1 MIKVE
6 IVKDASYK
14 KLMSSLENFP
24 KFVDLSA
31 QRALN
36 SLYLEM
42 SDVYEECI
50 DEFVYEKYDPIEY
63 QRTLHLKGR
72 YGAMMSER
80 NSNNNEHTF
89 EFYIDGSSKD
99 PNDGATWLEKAENVE
114 SGNMDMYGGSFA
126 RPFINQTEDALA
138 DYMDG
143 VSNAFELDIDSY
155 FMKL

>member
-31 QRALN
+31 QRAIN
-36 SLYLEM
+36 SLNMET

-50 DEFVYEKYDPIEY
+50 DSLVYDKYEPIEY
-63 QRTLHLKGR
+63 QRTKHLRGE
-72 YGAMMSER
+72 YGAAVSE
-80 NSNNNEHTF
+80 NKSNGSIYSF
-89 EFYIDGSSKD
+89 EFYIDGNSKD
-99 PNDGATWLEKAENVE
+99 PVDGATWTEKAQNIE